1 MEELDYSLLPEA
13 AWNKLTAWYGL
24 SQGSRP
30 INRYVRPSILPGSYE
45 LLVCVCACR
54 KVVEHGLYMKHCKV
68 EVYLLEFKLC
78 LHPKLNEPVNMTFS
92 RAETIG
98 MPCSLCRANS
108 VVSLLTFSLSSCSH
122 SFPLLFT
129 PTQLTWRQS

>member
-30 INRYVRPSILPGSYE
+30 INRYIRPSSLPGLHE
-45 LLVCVCACR
+45 LLVCVCVCVCR

-68 EVYLLEFKLC
+68 EVYLLKFKVC
-78 LHPKLNEPVNMTFS
+78 LHPKLNEPVNKSFS
-92 RAETIG
+92 RADTIG
-98 MPCSLCRANS
+98 TLC
-108 VVSLLTFSLSSCSH
+108 
-122 SFPLLFT
+122 
-129 PTQLTWRQS
+129 

>member
-30 INRYVRPSILPGSYE
+30 INRYTRPSILPGLHE
-45 LLVCVCACR
+45 LLVCVCVCVCPCR

-68 EVYLLEFKLC
+68 EVYLLELKLS
-78 LHPKLNEPVNMTFS
+78 LHPKLNEPVNKFFS
-92 RAETIG
+92 RADTIG
-98 MPCSLCRANS
+98 TLCSLYRTVS
-108 VVSLLTFSLSSCSH
+108 FLSLLMS
-122 SFPLLFT
+122 PLLSL
-129 PTQLTWRQS
+129 PHQLTSRLS